1 MVNLIRGLDPTLFA
15 VHAACFEARGPWLDA
30 AAERAVS
37 IAEFSIH
44 GFARPATWRQVAAYA
59 RWCRRQRIAAV
70 ITSDFYTNVFGLTG
84 AAMAGVPVR
93 IAGRREI
100 NTDKTIPKLLLQ
112 RGAYALSQRI
122 VANSRAAAARLRRE
136 GVRAD
141 KVRVVSNGVTM
152 PNAIAPR
159 VPASMT
165 RAIVVAN
172 LRPEKGHDVL
182 IDAMAARPELR
193 RLQLDFA
200 GDGPCRAN
208 LEARA
213 RRRGVADRISFLGE
227 RGDIPAL
234 LDRAHLFILPSRTEA
249 LPNSVMEAMAAGL
262 PVVASRTGGICE
274 LIDDRVTGIL
284 VPPGDAGALADAIVR
299 TIADPV
305 RAAAL
310 GAEARSTISARFGMS
325 GMVSGFTDI
334 LLAELHRRDVTLSS
348 HLPVPASGRR

>member
-1 MVNLIRGLDPTLFA
+1 V
-15 VHAACFEARGPWLDA
+15 
-30 AAERAVS
+30 
-37 IAEFSIH
+37 
-44 GFARPATWRQVAAYA
+44 
-59 RWCRRQRIAAV
+59 
-70 ITSDFYTNVFGLTG
+70 
-84 AAMAGVPVR
+84 
-93 IAGRREI
+93 
-100 NTDKTIPKLLLQ
+100 
-112 RGAYALSQRI
+112 
-122 VANSRAAAARLRRE
+122 
-136 GVRAD
+136 
-141 KVRVVSNGVTM
+141 
-152 PNAIAPR
+152 PNAIPPRAPE
-159 VPASMT
+159 SIT

-249 LPNSVMEAMAAGL
+249 LPNSLMEAMAAGL

-310 GAEARSTISARFGMS
+310 GAEARSTVSARFGMS
-325 GMVSGFTDI
+325 RMVRGFTDI
-334 LLAELHRRDVTLSS
+334 LLAELHARDVSLSS
-348 HLPVPASGRR
+348 RLPVPASGRR

>member
-15 VHAACFEARGPWLDA
+15 VHAVCFEARGPWLDA

-37 IAEFSIH
+37 VTEFSIH
-44 GFARPATWRQVAAYA
+44 GFARPAAWRQVVAYA
-59 RWCRRQRIAAV
+59 RWCRQQRIAAV

-136 GVRAD
+136 GVRAN
-141 KVRVVSNGVTM
+141 KVRVVSNGVTV
-152 PNAIAPR
+152 PNAIPPR
-159 VPASMT
+159 APASMT

-200 GDGPCRAN
+200 GDGPCRTN

-262 PVVASRTGGICE
+262 PVIASRTGGICE

-299 TIADPV
+299 TIADPGG
-305 RAAAL
+305 AAAL

-325 GMVSGFTDI
+325 RMVRGFTDI
-334 LLAELHRRDVTLSS
+334 LLAELHARDVTLSS
-348 HLPVPASGRR
+348 RLPVPASDRR